1 MSNPISQL
9 YQLGTTCGQDIELE
23 YPVLKQ
29 KYKQVMGPEPTA
41 EHKRMLTSTFGKLQ
55 DESLT
60 SVWKIFF
67 ERRIFDFDQNVFI
80 FYKEGPQ
87 GLQKRFDLSLEQDM
101 IIGRKMQSLSNNFLD
116 IMFKLN
122 VSEDVL
128 ILSKLRNMFINRE
141 HIHQFVETYQP
152 NPEKFTEDHVKIA
165 EYLMSEMRNSQGVNE
180 KSSRLTRMK
189 HSVLVE
195 ICMYLLE
202 LYRASEISAV
212 FEKYRIS
219 DKTPVTLNS
228 YEEEVEFIRLIG
240 VDLEK
245 HRRSRSERQ
254 IA

>member
-1 MSNPISQL
+1 
-9 YQLGTTCGQDIELE
+9 
-23 YPVLKQ
+23 
-29 KYKQVMGPEPTA
+29 
-41 EHKRMLTSTFGKLQ
+41 
-55 DESLT
+55 
-60 SVWKIFF
+60 
-67 ERRIFDFDQNVFI
+67 
-80 FYKEGPQ
+80 
-87 GLQKRFDLSLEQDM
+87 M

-152 NPEKFTEDHVKIA
+152 NPE
-165 EYLMSEMRNSQGVNE
+165 RVNE